1 MTAKPMEEVLLEIHR
16 LKGLDGLS
24 NGRALVSLF
33 SDLSSDKKYLRLV
46 RYLVESGCHTDLLG
60 ARELS
65 PAMQQARLQQTIKKL
80 CTETLISEEASRQV
94 CTAFWNVLY
103 GSVPIQKTNKEN
115 YSEGIQKSVRPVN
128 TQEQQKTQ
136 PAIPDR
142 VPSVLTKTESTPKN
156 EKPKF
161 KPGLIAAAL
170 AVILMAIFLPGFI
183 KKELFTNIT
192 LQKQTNQNNLEQIS
206 QETVAQKTGVPGQL
220 REDPMEYIRDENGRV
235 ATFPVFGTDI
245 MRDQVGTIT
254 FLSTLDAAP
263 EKVYD
268 LSALGD
274 SSVLGWAIM
283 NGELYDLYI
292 AAEGG
297 VKAPENCHRMFA
309 CYKDV
314 WSINFNNSFDTSDTT
329 NMSGMFEKSNIISRI
344 DLQGFRTFKVTDMS
358 GMFNGCGLLTQLDV
372 SGFDTSNVT
381 NMDNMFYGCT
391 FLTELNLSSFDT
403 SCVTSMNNIFAACG
417 LLEKLDLSSFNTE
430 NVTSM
435 NGMFAFCDSLVAID
449 VSSFNTENVQDMG
462 SMFQS
467 CSKLKEINL
476 QNFHTPSLINM
487 SYMFDKCEAL
497 AKLDLS
503 NFDTASVTKMSY
515 VFTDCNKLRT
525 LSIPNF
531 DISNVTSYRHFM
543 NDGAKINGRP
553 WETFFAN

>member
-1 MTAKPMEEVLLEIHR
+1 MNNIPEKDMETILKEIKELRGLE
-16 LKGLDGLS
+16 GLS
-24 NGRALVSLF
+24 NGRVLVSLF
-33 SDLSSDKKYLRLV
+33 SDLSFDKKYLRLV
-46 RYLVESGCHTDLLG
+46 RYLVESGCHTDLLE

-80 CTETLISEEASRQV
+80 CAETLISEEASRQV

-115 YSEGIQKSVRPVN
+115 NSEGVQKSARPVN
-128 TQEQQKTQ
+128 TQEQQKKQ

-142 VPSVLTKTESTPKN
+142 MPTVLIKPEPTPKN
-156 EKPKF
+156 EKSKF

-170 AVILMAIFLPGFI
+170 AVILVAVFL
-183 KKELFTNIT
+183 IT
-192 LQKQTNQNNLEQIS
+192 VQKQTNQTDLEQIS
-206 QETVAQKTGVPGQL
+206 QETVTQKTGVPGQL
-220 REDPMEYIRDENGRV
+220 REDPMEYIRGEDGRV

-245 MRDQVGTIT
+245 MRDQVGSIT
-254 FLSTLDAAP
+254 FLSTLDDAP

-309 CYKDV
+309 YYKEL
-314 WSINFNNSFDTSDTT
+314 WCINFNNSFDTSDTT

-358 GMFNGCGLLTQLDV
+358 GMFNGCGLLTRLDV
-372 SGFDTSNVT
+372 SGFDTSKVT

-403 SCVTSMNNIFAACG
+403 SRVTSMNNMFAACG
-417 LLEKLDLSSFNTE
+417 LLEKLDLSSFNTAS
-430 NVTSM
+430 VTSM
-435 NGMFAFCDSLVAID
+435 NGMFHVCDSLVAID

-462 SMFQS
+462 SMFQA

-487 SYMFDKCEAL
+487 SYMFDKCEVL

-503 NFDTASVTKMSY
+503 NFDTSSVTKMSY
-515 VFTDCNKLRT
+515 VFTDCNKLKT

-531 DISNVTSYRHFM
+531 DVSNVTSYRHFM